1 MNREDLG
8 DLKEYEALGYQISRL
23 TDFCK
28 EYDFACLA
36 FVQLNNIR
44 NRNTQIAMEQD
55 QLNVLAQHYTN
66 VLKENLPEEIK
77 EEQESKQD

>member
-1 MNREDLG
+1 MFTLDDKKYDESKMNDAG
-8 DLKEYEALGYQISRL
+8 K
-23 TDFCK
+23 
-28 EYDFACLA
+28 LA